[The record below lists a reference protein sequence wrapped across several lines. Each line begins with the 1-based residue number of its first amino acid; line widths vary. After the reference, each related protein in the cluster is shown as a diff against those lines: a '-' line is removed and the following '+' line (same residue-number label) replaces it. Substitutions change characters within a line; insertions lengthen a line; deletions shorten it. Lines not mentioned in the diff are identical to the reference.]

1 MTFQIFKSRLFAI
14 AFCLMAC
21 VSTNAQESSQM
32 QALIGKSLSKLQAAT
47 PEAFLNCIAEMK
59 RIDAMFPD
67 SIQPKYQTVLQSLNF
82 SVMNPNAEQTE
93 NLLAEAGQTI
103 EKMEQMKKYIE
114 YYMVLPS
121 TKYFYQSGFMYRVG
135 SIASDLF
142 HIHPVLKMS
151 RGHMKIVTAY
161 VGDNSK
167 ARRHFLRRQLHN
179 RRKINQ
185 DVVMF
190 THIGC
195 SAKQLSAMRTE
206 LTRYIPF
213 ENVIM
218 QKGSFSLGCNCGVG
232 AIGVAYLRKTKD
244 DSKEESYWN

>member
-32 QALIGKSLSKLQAAT
+32 QALIGKSLSKLRAAT

-103 EKMEQMKKYIE
+103 EKMEQMKGADMSDVYTLRG
-114 YYMVLPS
+114 YLYMVRIV
-121 TKYFYQSGFMYRVG
+121 Q
-135 SIASDLF
+135 D
-142 HIHPVLKMS
+142 PVQNGPRYYLNVMQDYEKALKLNP
-151 RGHMKIVTAY
+151 
-161 VGDNSK
+161 DNE
-167 ARRHFLRRQLHN
+167 L
-179 RRKINQ
+179 
-185 DVVMF
+185 
-190 THIGC
+190 
-195 SAKQLSAMRTE
+195 AKQLQQKFQE
-206 LTRYIPF
+206 G
-213 ENVIM
+213 M
-218 QKGSFSLGCNCGVG
+218 QKQ
-232 AIGVAYLRKTKD
+232 AQK
-244 DSKEESYWN
+244 